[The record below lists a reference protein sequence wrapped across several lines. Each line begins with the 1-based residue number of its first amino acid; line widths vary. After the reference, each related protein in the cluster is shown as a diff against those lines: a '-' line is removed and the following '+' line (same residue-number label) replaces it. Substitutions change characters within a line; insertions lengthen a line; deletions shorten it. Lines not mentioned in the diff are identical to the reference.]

1 MDAKDDSELALF
13 SYPVLQAADIL
24 LYGSTHVPVG
34 EDQVQHLEFAR
45 ECARKFNHVYGD
57 IFQRPKTVFSPARRI
72 MSLKEPLLKMSKSH
86 ADPRSR
92 ILVNDDH
99 QTISEKL
106 RFALTDS
113 MARISYD
120 PINRPG
126 VSNLLTIM
134 SCFDD
139 QRRTTKELALT
150 CSDMSMREFKAEIT
164 TIISNGMADVRNKYN
179 RLMHPDHAVYLHE
192 IAATGRD
199 KARLRAM
206 RTMDVVRQ
214 ALRLG
219 IPALPN
225 H

>member
-1 MDAKDDSELALF
+1 MFALLIV
-13 SYPVLQAADIL
+13 SPEVSS
-24 LYGSTHVPVG
+24 GST
-34 EDQVQHLEFAR
+34 R
-45 ECARKFNHVYGD
+45 N
-57 IFQRPKTVFSPARRI
+57 
-72 MSLKEPLLKMSKSH
+72 
-86 ADPRSR
+86 
-92 ILVNDDH
+92 
-99 QTISEKL
+99 
-106 RFALTDS
+106 TDS
-113 MARISYD
+113 RTWQ
-120 PINRPG
+120 
-126 VSNLLTIM
+126 TIM